1 MAQEKCVSPQ
11 ALLFF
16 PESEGVQS
24 ELGQLT
30 FIYLFFLF
38 LKKIIYFNWRLITLQ
53 YCGGF
58 CHTST

>member
-1 MAQEKCVSPQ
+1 MNKIMKTRELHVMAQEKCVSPQ

-30 FIYLFFLF
+30 
-38 LKKIIYFNWRLITLQ
+38 
-53 YCGGF
+53 
-58 CHTST
+58 